1 MKIAK
6 AMARQRTGKI
16 REEAKLRQAMKQ
28 FQEHKKE
35 EKEDS
40 SMNGIINRIACLR
53 NLMETYHMDA
63 YFVPT
68 ADFHES
74 EYVGEHFACRKYITG
89 FTGSAGVALIT
100 KDWAGL

>member
-35 EKEDS
+35 EKEDE
-40 SMNGIINRIACLR
+40 RD
-53 NLMETYHMDA
+53 H
-63 YFVPT
+63 
-68 ADFHES
+68 
-74 EYVGEHFACRKYITG
+74 
-89 FTGSAGVALIT
+89 
-100 KDWAGL
+100 